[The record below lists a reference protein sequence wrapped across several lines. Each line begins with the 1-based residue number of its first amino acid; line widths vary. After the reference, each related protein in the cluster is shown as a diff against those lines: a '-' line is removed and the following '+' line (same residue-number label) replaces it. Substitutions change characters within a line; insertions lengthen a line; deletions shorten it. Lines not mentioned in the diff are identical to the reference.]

1 MKWATLISFVIL
13 ISAHFGKSDTN
24 RLCEH
29 FTEVKEE
36 GFKAFVLV
44 ALSQNLHESG
54 YEELVLLTRE
64 ITTAAGACCGE
75 NPSADCS
82 KNEAELFQSA
92 ICASNEI
99 VNKNNLE
106 DCCAKTGD
114 ERHQCFMERKKSIP
128 RHKEVKKTYSAK
140 EKCEAFKDNRLAYTG
155 AFIYRFSR
163 MHIMMQP
170 RIIIDFAKR
179 IGDLAEECCA
189 QEENLDTCF
198 YEKGRPV
205 RNYLAGVT
213 AQSHSLCAISK
224 KYGERVIKAKK
235 VAQYSQKLPQATP
248 EEIGDIT
255 QKITSSV
262 FTCCSGDSV
271 KCMKERK
278 QIIEDVCARDD
289 IVSRTKHLAECCKL
303 SIVEKGHCIEHMEPD
318 EKPADLSEKVESYI
332 KDADVCDKFAA
343 GKDLFIGGFLYE
355 YARRHPELSNQMLLR
370 IAKGYEDELTKCC
383 ATENP
388 PECYGKADEKLH
400 AAMQDNLSYFQKM
413 CAFVNT
419 EGKAAY
425 EKLMVIRYTSIM
437 PTASFEGIRTITY
450 RMGGIMQ
457 ECCAKDQSKLMSCAE
472 EKLSDLLDE
481 TCAENDPATINKN
494 VEACCND
501 FYSHRRLCIL
511 NMKPDTESAPPEF
524 SAESFPI
531 TEALCT
537 MSDKDSLTASV
548 KLLYEVVR
556 LKPTVTMEQIKTLTD
571 GFNALKAKCCAD
583 ENKQQ
588 CFETERA
595 AFINTSKGLL
605 TA

>member
-155 AFIYRFSR
+155 AFIYKFSR
-163 MHIMMQP
+163 MHVMMHP
-170 RIIIDFAKR
+170 RIIIEFAWK
-179 IGDLAEECCA
+179 IGALTEECCA
-189 QEENLDTCF
+189 QENLDTCF

-205 RNYLAGVT
+205 RNHIASVT
-213 AQSHSLCAISK
+213 AQSESLCAISK

-235 VAQYSQKLPQATP
+235 VAQYSQKLPQATAD
-248 EEIGDIT
+248 EIADIT

-262 FTCCSGDSV
+262 FTCCSGDSL
-271 KCMKERK
+271 KCTKKRE
-278 QIIEDVCARDD
+278 QIIEGICVRDD

-303 SIVEKGHCIEHMEPD
+303 SNMERGYCIENMEPD

>member
-383 ATENP
+383 VTENP

-400 AAMQDNLSYFQKM
+400 AAVQDNLSHFQKI
-413 CAFVNT
+413 CALVST
-419 EGKAAY
+419 QGKAAY